1 MTGVINLLK
10 VWQPVA
16 HDMEVNGEM
25 KKTIKR
31 ILAIVMAMCV
41 IFAYSGVAM
50 ADPKPGEGQVSV
62 HIHVKSDAKFCDNKA
77 EVKLTLEDGRVFTAV
92 YNGSVLD
99 FNMGSM
105 DNIIIPTDDRD
116 QKVEVRF
123 EILSG
128 KTNLGNTGTM
138 VITHLEGNGG
148 SEHDKGLNNY
158 KTESITFDS
167 PVVLSIDVSKEW
179 NDGNN
184 QDEIRPASVEVV
196 LVAGGTDTDKTLT
209 LNSDNDWTG
218 SFDNLPEKK
227 DGVVIDYSV
236 QEVNVRSGYTPSY
249 SGDVENGFVITNTHE
264 PTTRDITVSKVWND
278 GDNQD
283 GKRPDSVRVQLYA
296 DNEECGDPV
305 TLSEENGWSYTYK
318 QYEKYRNE
326 GDAIQLISYT
336 LKELGTDELKEKGY
350 DSSVEGNAD
359 SGFIVKNSHTPETIS
374 ISGTRPGKIVVN
386 LIKQV
391 GNNDP
396 VKAGE
401 VEVTA
406 DNNGEWKY
414 EFADLP
420 KYENGRLITYT
431 ITENKVDKYQTEIN
445 GYDIKN
451 TYAPDKTSVSVTK
464 VWNDANNQDGKRPDS
479 VRVQLYADGTPYEN
493 EVELKAGS
501 WSHTFN
507 NLPKYKAD
515 GKTAVN
521 YTVKEIAVAGYQ
533 SAITGSMSDGYTITN
548 THTPETIAIR
558 VTKAWND
565 NNNEAKQR
573 PDKITVKLLKGLTEI
588 NSSEVYATSA
598 DADGNWQYA
607 FTNLP
612 KYENG
617 TEINYSIEEVVVP
630 GYDSAITGDAA
641 NGFVIT
647 NTYTPEEGEG
657 EIPVPPGPLGP
668 IGPVVDP
675 DGPGDIPTD
684 EPGSGDGDGTVDVD
698 PAGDEEIIDDE
709 KDAPSAMGEA
719 QAEPENRGVQTGD
732 VTDMYIWL
740 TIFGAALVSAAAV
753 AGTSR
758 RRNEN

>member
-1 MTGVINLLK
+1 
-10 VWQPVA
+10 
-16 HDMEVNGEM
+16 M

-31 ILAIVMAMCV
+31 IFAIVMAMCV

-50 ADPKPGEGQVSV
+50 ANPDKKEEQGKGQGQGQQSST
-62 HIHVKSDAKFCDNKA
+62 IHVTSEEYGSFSKGS
-77 EVKLTLEDGRVFTAV
+77 LTLHLTSGDVPAV
-92 YNGSVLD
+92 YQGS
-99 FNMGSM
+99 
-105 DNIIIPTDDRD
+105 II
-116 QKVEVRF
+116 KVETENAYNKGTTIPF
-123 EILSG
+123 TTADG
-128 KTNLGNTGTM
+128 QTGVI
-138 VITHLEGNGG
+138 VITPHEGNDAGEDAVYHFDQG
-148 SEHDKGLNNY
+148 KNNY
-158 KTESITFDS
+158 DGKATFDN
-167 PVVLSIDVSKEW
+167 LSFTVEKVW
-179 NDGNN
+179 NDGDN
-184 QDEIRPASVEVV
+184 QDRIRPASVEVQLYADNKECGDPV
-196 LVAGGTDTDKTLT
+196 TLQES
-209 LNSDNDWTG
+209 NGWNYKYI
-218 SFDNLPEKK
+218 NLPKGK
-227 DGVVIDYSV
+227 TYSV
-236 QEVNVRSGYTPSY
+236 QEVNVPEKYSASY
-249 SGDVENGFVITNTHE
+249 SGNTENGFVITNTHE
-264 PTTRDITVSKVWND
+264 PTTRDITVSKIWND
-278 GDNQD
+278 GCNQD
-283 GKRPDSVRVQLYA
+283 GKRPVSVQVQLYA

-305 TLSEENGWSYTYK
+305 TLSDENGWSYTYE
-318 QYEKYRNE
+318 QYEKYRYE

-359 SGFIVKNSHTPETIS
+359 SGFTVTNSHTPETIS
-374 ISGTRPGKIVVN
+374 ISGTKTWVGDNNNAGGTRPEKIVVN

-406 DNNGEWKY
+406 DKNGEWKY

-420 KYENGRLITYT
+420 KYENGKLITYT

-521 YTVKEIAVAGYQ
+521 YTVKEIAVADYQ
-533 SAITGSMSDGYTITN
+533 SAITGSMSAGYTITN
-548 THTPETIAIR
+548 THIPETIAIR

-617 TEINYSIEEVVVP
+617 TEINYSIEEVVVL
-630 GYDSAITGDAA
+630 GYASVITGDAA

-668 IGPVVDP
+668 IGPVIDP

-684 EPGSGDGDGTVDVD
+684 EPGSGDGDGTIDVD

-709 KDAPSAMGEA
+709 KDAPSAMGDA